1 MASGPEAGLAA
12 IDALDTSILA
22 SYRYLP
28 AARADLLRQL
38 GRRDEAA
45 TEYQAALA
53 LADNDSEQAFLRRR
67 IGEVTS

>member
-1 MASGPEAGLAA
+1 M
-12 IDALDTSILA
+12 
-22 SYRYLP
+22 
-28 AARADLLRQL
+28 LRQL